1 MLTVFVDGSVNV
13 EERRK
18 IESAAGKCHA
28 RWEVRDG
35 LAEGMCRQLL
45 QLEQTGNE
53 AVDEGETVTKAVAPP
68 ARATALVGTS
78 DGASAPEMLVGQ
90 LTSSTTSRE
99 IASNRSAGF
108 KFVLVMGFG
117 ERSLQEALTHDHIA
131 GKDFFAIRKMGSDL
145 AHALAH
151 VHSKNRIH
159 ADFKPLN
166 AMRPSSTWLLIDMD
180 VMCFIGKEFGSKQPS
195 SGYCPPEMA
204 KLLLAATDVKT
215 GKVATEKLAE
225 YKASVSYDLWSFGA
239 VLFNLCFGT
248 SLFNTD
254 QNDNISLRDLGAL
267 ATWTVASLNRRIDEA
282 NKPPTDDFIAAAA
295 LIKKLLVSDPDERRK
310 SFEEGCEMSSVLKH
324 PFFRADVELGLELV
338 TEQLNRIENEQLK
351 QTAMLAAII
360 ERTETIVGLQ
370 RSTISQLN

>member
-1 MLTVFVDGSVNV
+1 
-13 EERRK
+13 
-18 IESAAGKCHA
+18 
-28 RWEVRDG
+28 
-35 LAEGMCRQLL
+35 
-45 QLEQTGNE
+45 
-53 AVDEGETVTKAVAPP
+53 
-68 ARATALVGTS
+68 
-78 DGASAPEMLVGQ
+78 
-90 LTSSTTSRE
+90 
-99 IASNRSAGF
+99 
-108 KFVLVMGFG
+108 
-117 ERSLQEALTHDHIA
+117 
-131 GKDFFAIRKMGSDL
+131 
-145 AHALAH
+145 
-151 VHSKNRIH
+151 
-159 ADFKPLN
+159 
-166 AMRPSSTWLLIDMD
+166 
-180 VMCFIGKEFGSKQPS
+180 
-195 SGYCPPEMA
+195 MA

-282 NKPPTDDFIAAAA
+282 NKPPTHDFIAAAA